1 MGDILPTHKLSTYI
15 VLECHNGLAVDI
27 ASVTLGDRRNDLAT
41 DTAAMSIRVCDP
53 VDAQN
58 IGAGSLWMPEALVSQ
73 ATFGVT
79 SSGN

>member
-58 IGAGSLWMPEALVSQ
+58 IGAGSLVHVARCLVLYSRE
-73 ATFGVT
+73 TC
-79 SSGN
+79 